1 MSDRTQCPTCDIP
14 LTRSVVDD
22 KSPRCAKCLGV
33 FVPNS
38 EIRGEFLEQATLS
51 NPPDHPLCCPGCRT
65 TMQSWNLA
73 DTTFEKCAQCGG
85 IWLKAGDQI
94 DANNPSESAESLSRY
109 LLYSL
114 TLPERAVR
122 STIGLAAGA
131 ARESAEFLVP
141 QAFQSS
147 TTYEVVVRNSL
158 KFLTEVIGGV
168 ESDDEEDEAPVD
180 DYLARKTVGNFVD
193 LAGLAT
199 LHLSPLWL
207 LAIVSD
213 VAYGSKTYVI
223 ELANELKAK
232 GLIDES
238 STINHI
244 DDVLEAVQNST
255 GQAATMFDTP
265 PLSVEQ
271 LKNSLAE
278 TRDAITSTD
287 YTTVLP
293 EAEIAQY
300 WGEMKDI
307 AAREQTNLL
316 GVSAAMTMYGLGKM
330 KTVSHGALTGIQVA
344 GGLFDRIVIG
354 HYVDSL
360 KEIRERGFYTTL
372 QESSAPYIEAVW
384 SNFAVDRET
393 WTEDLVSGR
402 TFSKAFET
410 VTGWFRKKDDE
421 DQPSPDQPAPDSNIR
436 ST

>member
-1 MSDRTQCPTCDIP
+1 MTDRPQCPACDIP
-14 LTRSVVDD
+14 LTRSVIDEI
-22 KSPRCAKCLGV
+22 SPRCAKCLGV
-33 FVPNS
+33 FVPDS
-38 EIRGEFLEQATLS
+38 EVRNEFLEEAVLVDSAENKT
-51 NPPDHPLCCPGCRT
+51 CCPGCRA

-73 DTTFEKCAQCGG
+73 ETIFERCADCGG
-85 IWLKAGDQI
+85 IWLEAGEQL
-94 DANNPSESAESLSRY
+94 DADNPAESAASLSRY

-131 ARESAEFLVP
+131 AREAAEFLVP

-147 TTYEVVVRNSL
+147 KTYEVVVRNSL
-158 KFLTEVIGGV
+158 KFLAEDIGGV
-168 ESDDEEDEAPVD
+168 ESDDEEDAPID

-213 VAYGSKTYVI
+213 VAYGSKTYVL
-223 ELANELKAK
+223 ELAEELKEK
-232 GLIDES
+232 GLIDET

-244 DDVLEAVQNST
+244 DDVLEAIQNST
-255 GQAATMFDTP
+255 GEAASMFDTP

-271 LKNSLAE
+271 LKKSLAE

-287 YTTVLP
+287 YTAVLP
-293 EAEIAQY
+293 ESEITQY
-300 WGEMKDI
+300 WNEMKGI

-316 GVSAAMTMYGLGKM
+316 SVSAALTMHSLGKL
-330 KTVSHGALTGIQVA
+330 KTVSHGALTGVQVA
-344 GGLFDRIVIG
+344 GGLFNRVVIG

-360 KEIRERGFYTTL
+360 SEIHERGYYTTL
-372 QESSAPYIEAVW
+372 TESSAPYIEAVW
-384 SNFAVDRET
+384 NNFSVDRDT
-393 WTEDLVSGR
+393 WTEGLVSGR

-410 VTGWFRKKDDE
+410 VTGWFRKQDDDTPSA
-421 DQPSPDQPAPDSNIR
+421 DQAPPDSNMP